1 MKNFSPLAKAN
12 STVAKAYAA
21 ATVLVAAT
29 QVFGLLAR
37 PFGFAWGP
45 VFLGLTAAGALLVLV
60 TGVLLAWSK

>member
-1 MKNFSPLAKAN
+1 MKNYSPLATTN
-12 STVAKAYAA
+12 STVAKVYLA
-21 ATVLVAAT
+21 ATVIVLLT